1 MHFMREIKT
10 EVKSLT
16 NIILFYGLFNRL
28 HKDAIFLEIG
38 KKINLTVS
46 LSNTFTGIWSQLLV
60 LFSPLRM
67 TFNFC
72 DQLENLKLSTVNV
85 KNKKK
90 IKF

>member
-46 LSNTFTGIWSQLLV
+46 LSNTFTGIWSQ
-60 LFSPLRM
+60 FEQQ
-67 TFNFC
+67 NF
-72 DQLENLKLSTVNV
+72 KLYSIVYIRN
-85 KNKKK
+85 NY
-90 IKF
+90 

>member
-10 EVKSLT
+10 EVNSLT

-46 LSNTFTGIWSQLLV
+46 LSNTFTGIWSQ
-60 LFSPLRM
+60 FEQQ
-67 TFNFC
+67 NF
-72 DQLENLKLSTVNV
+72 KLYSIVYIRN
-85 KNKKK
+85 NY
-90 IKF
+90 

>member
-16 NIILFYGLFNRL
+16 NKILFYGLFNRL

-46 LSNTFTGIWSQLLV
+46 LSNTFTGIWSQ
-60 LFSPLRM
+60 SEQQ
-67 TFNFC
+67 NF
-72 DQLENLKLSTVNV
+72 KLYSIVYIRN
-85 KNKKK
+85 NY
-90 IKF
+90 

>member
-46 LSNTFTGIWSQLLV
+46 LSNTFTGIWSQ
-60 LFSPLRM
+60 FEQQ
-67 TFNFC
+67 NF
-72 DQLENLKLSTVNV
+72 KLYSIFYIRN
-85 KNKKK
+85 NY
-90 IKF
+90 

>member
-1 MHFMREIKT
+1 MHFMKEIKT

-46 LSNTFTGIWSQLLV
+46 LSNTFTGIWSQ
-60 LFSPLRM
+60 FEQQ
-67 TFNFC
+67 NF
-72 DQLENLKLSTVNV
+72 KLYSIVYIRN
-85 KNKKK
+85 NY
-90 IKF
+90 

>member
-46 LSNTFTGIWSQLLV
+46 LSNTFTGIWSQ
-60 LFSPLRM
+60 SEQQ
-67 TFNFC
+67 NF
-72 DQLENLKLSTVNV
+72 KLYSIVYIRN
-85 KNKKK
+85 NY
-90 IKF
+90 

>member
-1 MHFMREIKT
+1 MHFMKEIKT

-46 LSNTFTGIWSQLLV
+46 LRNTFTGIWSPFEQQ
-60 LFSPLRM
+60 
-67 TFNFC
+67 NF
-72 DQLENLKLSTVNV
+72 KLYSIVYIRN
-85 KNKKK
+85 NY
-90 IKF
+90 

>member
-46 LSNTFTGIWSQLLV
+46 LSNTFTGIWSQ
-60 LFSPLRM
+60 FEQQ
-67 TFNFC
+67 NF
-72 DQLENLKLSTVNV
+72 KLYSIVYIRN
-85 KNKKK
+85 NH
-90 IKF
+90 

>member
-1 MHFMREIKT
+1 MHFMKEIKT

-46 LSNTFTGIWSQLLV
+46 LSNTFTGIWSQ
-60 LFSPLRM
+60 FEQQ
-67 TFNFC
+67 NF
-72 DQLENLKLSTVNV
+72 KLYSIFYIRN
-85 KNKKK
+85 NY
-90 IKF
+90 

>member
-46 LSNTFTGIWSQLLV
+46 LSNTLTGIWSQ
-60 LFSPLRM
+60 FEQQ
-67 TFNFC
+67 NF
-72 DQLENLKLSTVNV
+72 KLYSIVYIRN
-85 KNKKK
+85 NY
-90 IKF
+90 

>member
-46 LSNTFTGIWSQLLV
+46 LSNTFTGIWSQ
-60 LFSPLRM
+60 FEQQ
-67 TFNFC
+67 NF
-72 DQLENLKLSTVNV
+72 KLYSIVYMRN
-85 KNKKK
+85 NY
-90 IKF
+90 

>member
-46 LSNTFTGIWSQLLV
+46 LSNTFTGIWSQ
-60 LFSPLRM
+60 FE
-67 TFNFC
+67 
-72 DQLENLKLSTVNV
+72 QQ
-85 KNKKK
+85 
-90 IKF
+90 KFKVYCIVYIRNNC

>member
-46 LSNTFTGIWSQLLV
+46 LSNTFTGIWSQ
-60 LFSPLRM
+60 FEQQ
-67 TFNFC
+67 NF
-72 DQLENLKLSTVNV
+72 KLYSTVYIRN
-85 KNKKK
+85 NY
-90 IKF
+90 

>member
-1 MHFMREIKT
+1 MHFMKEIKT

-46 LSNTFTGIWSQLLV
+46 LSNTLTGIWSQ
-60 LFSPLRM
+60 FEQQ
-67 TFNFC
+67 NF
-72 DQLENLKLSTVNV
+72 KLYSIVYIRN
-85 KNKKK
+85 NY
-90 IKF
+90 